1 MNRSLNRENPDILI
15 VIIAEEQ
22 IMRGGG
28 EDKGEKKRERVE
40 GMGPLKPATEMSDTL
55 PKECNVMC
63 YSLSHSFYP
72 SPCFAHLVL
81 LCGLSLYLLFERFHF
96 YSS

>member
-1 MNRSLNRENPDILI
+1 MWLRGPGMNRSLNRENPDILI

-40 GMGPLKPATEMSDTL
+40 GMGPLKPATEMSDTV

-63 YSLSHSFYP
+63 YSLSLFLSITLFCTFGVVVW
-72 SPCFAHLVL
+72 S
-81 LCGLSLYLLFERFHF
+81 LSL
-96 YSS
+96 SSF